1 MTTKRL
7 NFVYTSRRNRV
18 VFGEGAISG
27 LSEELASAGLDRVLV
42 VCTPHQRE
50 LAELV
55 QSHAGKSA
63 VAIFDQARMHVSA
76 SVVQS
81 VSEFARSANVQGV
94 VAAGGGSTIGLAK
107 ILALHEQIPY
117 VAVPTTYAGSEM
129 TPIYGITAMGEKR
142 TGRDERVLPNSV
154 IYDPLLTLDLPW
166 PISASSGLNA
176 IAHAA
181 EGLYAPDSN
190 PILQLMAEEGI
201 RAMAKGLRQLAT
213 KPHDVEARG
222 VCLYGAWLCGSV
234 LGQAGMAIHHKL
246 CHVLG
251 GSLDLP
257 HAETHAVMLPH
268 TIGYNADFA
277 PDAMARIRR
286 ALNAEDAAI
295 GLYELGAELGAPC
308 ALRELG
314 VQERDLSQIVD
325 MTIAN
330 PYWNP
335 RPLERHDLME
345 MLYQAWRGDPPAR
358 V

>member
-1 MTTKRL
+1 ML
-7 NFVYTSRRNRV
+7 DASPI
-18 VFGEGAISG
+18 EA
-27 LSEELASAGLDRVLV
+27 LSEYLD
-42 VCTPHQRE
+42 HW
-50 LAELV
+50 
-55 QSHAGKSA
+55 
-63 VAIFDQARMHVSA
+63 
-76 SVVQS
+76 
-81 VSEFARSANVQGV
+81 
-94 VAAGGGSTIGLAK
+94 AAKHLSCEPADR
-107 ILALHEQIPY
+107 P
-117 VAVPTTYAGSEM
+117 
-129 TPIYGITAMGEKR
+129 
-142 TGRDERVLPNSV
+142 
-154 IYDPLLTLDLPW
+154 
-166 PISASSGLNA
+166 
-176 IAHAA
+176 
-181 EGLYAPDSN
+181 
-190 PILQLMAEEGI
+190 MAEEGI

>member
-1 MTTKRL
+1 
-7 NFVYTSRRNRV
+7 
-18 VFGEGAISG
+18 
-27 LSEELASAGLDRVLV
+27 
-42 VCTPHQRE
+42 
-50 LAELV
+50 
-55 QSHAGKSA
+55 
-63 VAIFDQARMHVSA
+63 MHVPA

-94 VAAGGGSTIGLAK
+94 VAAGGGATIGLAK

-129 TPIYGITAMGEKR
+129 TPICGITATGEKR

-190 PILQLMAEEGI
+190 PIVQLMAEEGI
-201 RAMAKGLRQLAT
+201 RAMAKGLRRLAT
-213 KPHDVEARG
+213 KLHDAEARG
-222 VCLYGAWLCGSV
+222 TCLYGAWLCGSV

-268 TIGYNADFA
+268 TIGYNADFT
-277 PDAMARIRR
+277 PHAMARISR
-286 ALNAEDAAI
+286 ALNAEDAAM
-295 GLYELGAELGAPC
+295 GLYQLGAELGAPS

-314 VQERDLSQIVD
+314 VQERDLSSIVD
-325 MTIAN
+325 MTLAN

-335 RPLERHDLME
+335 RPLQRHDLME
-345 MLYQAWRGDPPAR
+345 MLHRAWRGDPPAR

>member
-1 MTTKRL
+1 MIANRL
-7 NFVYTSRRNRV
+7 NFVYTSWRNRV
-18 VFGEGAISG
+18 VFGEGAITG
-27 LSEELASAGLDRVLV
+27 LSDELASAGLDRVLV
-42 VCTPHQRE
+42 VCTPQQRA

-63 VAIFDQARMHVSA
+63 VAIFDEARMHVPA
-76 SVVQS
+76 SVVRS
-81 VSEFARSANVQGV
+81 ASEVARSANVQGV

-107 ILALHEQIPY
+107 MLALHEQIPY

-129 TPIYGITAMGEKR
+129 TPIYGITAMNEKR
-142 TGRDERVLPNSV
+142 TGRDERVLPKTV
-154 IYDPLLTLDLPW
+154 IYDPSLTLDLPW
-166 PISASSGLNA
+166 PVSVSSGLNA

-181 EGLYAPDSN
+181 EGLYAFDSN

-201 RAMAKGLRQLAT
+201 RAMANGMRQLAT
-213 KPHDVEARG
+213 KPHDIEARG
-222 VCLYGAWLCGSV
+222 ACLYGAWLCGSV

-268 TIGYNADFA
+268 TIGYNAEFA
-277 PDAMARIRR
+277 PGAMARIRR
-286 ALNAEDAAI
+286 ALNAEDAAM
-295 GLYELGAELGAPC
+295 GLYELGAELGSPC
-308 ALRELG
+308 SLRDLG
-314 VQERDLSQIVD
+314 VQERELSRIVD
-325 MTIAN
+325 VTIAN

-335 RPLERHDLME
+335 RPLERSDLMD

-358 V
+358 A

>member
-1 MTTKRL
+1 MTAKKL
-7 NFVYTSRRNRV
+7 NFVYTSRRSRV

-27 LSEELASAGLDRVLV
+27 LSEELALAGLDRVLV
-42 VCTPHQRE
+42 VSTPHQRE

-55 QSHAGKSA
+55 QSYAGKSA
-63 VAIFDQARMHVSA
+63 VAIFDKARMHVPA

-81 VSEFARSANVQGV
+81 VSEIARSVNAQGV

-107 ILALHEQIPY
+107 MLALHEQIPY

-142 TGRDERVLPNSV
+142 TGRDERVLPHSV

-166 PISASSGLNA
+166 PISVSSGLNA

-201 RAMAKGLRQLAT
+201 RAMANGIRQLVT
-213 KPHDVEARG
+213 KPHDAGARG
-222 VCLYGAWLCGSV
+222 ACLYGAWLCGSV

-277 PDAMARIRR
+277 PDAMAQIRR
-286 ALNAEDAAI
+286 ALNAEDAAM
-295 GLYELGAELGAPC
+295 GLYELGAELGSPR

-314 VQERDLSQIVD
+314 VQERDLSRIAD
-325 MTIAN
+325 ITIAN

-335 RPLERHDLME
+335 RPLERSDLIE
-345 MLYQAWRGDPPAR
+345 MLYQAWRGDPPATA
-358 V
+358 

>member
-1 MTTKRL
+1 M
-7 NFVYTSRRNRV
+7 
-18 VFGEGAISG
+18 E
-27 LSEELASAGLDRVLV
+27 
-42 VCTPHQRE
+42 
-50 LAELV
+50 
-55 QSHAGKSA
+55 
-63 VAIFDQARMHVSA
+63 
-76 SVVQS
+76 
-81 VSEFARSANVQGV
+81 
-94 VAAGGGSTIGLAK
+94 
-107 ILALHEQIPY
+107 
-117 VAVPTTYAGSEM
+117 
-129 TPIYGITAMGEKR
+129 
-142 TGRDERVLPNSV
+142 
-154 IYDPLLTLDLPW
+154 
-166 PISASSGLNA
+166 PISASSDLNA

-268 TIGYNADFA
+268 TTGYNADFA